1 MKGIEQMQ
9 KYVSFFRL
17 RFLYGLQYRA
27 AALAGI
33 VTQFAWGALE
43 ILMFTAFYE
52 ADPSA
57 FPMKFQEL
65 SSYIWMQQAFLAL
78 YMTWLLE
85 NEIFQAIQ
93 KGDIA
98 YELCRPVN
106 LYTMWFVRS
115 TANRLSKAILR
126 CFPILF
132 IGILLPKPYGF
143 TLPKDIATF
152 FLFLITLLLALL
164 VVVAFCMLIYVSAFY
179 TVSAAGIRLLAVA
192 LVEFFSGAVIPL
204 PFFPDS
210 IRWIFELL
218 PFGSMQNVPLRVYS
232 GNLQGAS
239 LLRAIVLQVF
249 WCIVLTYSGKV
260 LMNKALKRVVVQG
273 G

>member
-1 MKGIEQMQ
+1 MQ

-52 ADPSA
+52 AEPSA
-57 FPMKFQEL
+57 FPMKFQDL

-85 NEIFQAIQ
+85 NDIFQAIS

-98 YELCRPVN
+98 YELCRPVK
-106 LYTMWFVRS
+106 LYNMWFARS
-115 TANRLSKAILR
+115 IANRLSKAVLR

-132 IGILLPKPYGF
+132 IGILLPRPYGF
-143 TLPKDIATF
+143 TWPKNIQTF
-152 FLFLITLLLALL
+152 FLFVVTLLLALI

-179 TVSAAGIRLLAVA
+179 TVSASGIRLLAVA

-232 GNLQGAS
+232 GNIHGAD

-249 WCIVLTYSGKV
+249 WCIVLIAAGKIF
-260 LMNKALKRVVVQG
+260 MKKALNRVVVQG